1 MKVRQLNALA
11 LLIGIGAFCMA
22 AQIPTFKVQTEEVRI
37 DMLVTEHGKP
47 VTDLRETDF
56 EVLDNGVPQQ
66 IEYVGF
72 QQTPIDS
79 ILVLDMSASVAGESF
94 ENLKNAGSRFLD
106 TLEKDERAALVTFGD
121 VVSLGSPLSN
131 DFERVKRALDH
142 ATPTGDTTMIDACYA
157 GLMLAES
164 RSSRPLLVVF
174 SDGLDTF
181 SWLSGDMVLEVAKRS
196 NAVVY
201 SVSSGRLP
209 HHAFLGD
216 LSHMTGGS
224 LFDIESTRDLGSVF
238 LKILEE
244 FRQRYLLT
252 YAPSDVSKGGWHE
265 LKIRVK
271 GRDADIK
278 ARPGYQSAS
287 RSAEGE

>member
-1 MKVRQLNALA
+1 MKMRLLYTLA
-11 LLIGIGAFCMA
+11 ILILIGALSRA
-22 AQIPTFKVQTEEVRI
+22 AQIPTFKVKTEEVRI

-56 EVLDNGVPQQ
+56 EVFDNGVPQK

-79 ILVLDMSASVAGESF
+79 ILVLDMSASLAGETLES
-94 ENLKNAGSRFLD
+94 LKNAGNQFLD
-106 TLEKDERAALVTFGD
+106 ALKKDERAALITFSD
-121 VVSLGSPLSN
+121 VVSLGSSLSN
-131 DFERVKRALDH
+131 DIERAKRALDH
-142 ATPTGDTTMIDACYA
+142 VTPIGDTAMIDACYA

-181 SWLSGDMVLEVAKRS
+181 SWLSGDMVLEAAKRS

-201 SVSSGRLP
+201 SVSAGRLP
-209 HHAFLGD
+209 NHAFLSD
-216 LSHMTGGS
+216 LSKMTGGS
-224 LFDIESTRDLGSVF
+224 LFDIESTRDLGYVF

-252 YAPSDVSKGGWHE
+252 YAPFGLSKGSWHE

-271 GRDADIK
+271 GRNVDIR
-278 ARPGYQSAS
+278 ARPGYMAAS
-287 RSAEGE
+287 KTAEGE